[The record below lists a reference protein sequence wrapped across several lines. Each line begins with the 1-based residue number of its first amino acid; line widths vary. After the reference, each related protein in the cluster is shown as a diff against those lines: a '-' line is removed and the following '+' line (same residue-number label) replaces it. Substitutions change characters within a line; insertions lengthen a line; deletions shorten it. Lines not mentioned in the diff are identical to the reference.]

1 MKNFLINYNIL
12 QTPKRSINVR
22 DTKQKFENK
31 KNTFIPDILQDIK
44 SLSISSEKQFD
55 GFVVKNHQNEKI
67 TFPLKQ
73 FAVQIIQHLTNSR
86 NQNSHT
92 SLCCRRKAKTI
103 HQNDSLYAQQPI
115 QSNYKLNA
123 DNKTHDSSDSSKFR
137 LEYSSNQSKINRQCS
152 EKHSHYNNN
161 KFHMRFNQKQ
171 FYELLEDLGIS
182 FNATKYSRQ
191 SNQEQKSPQYK
202 SGSQTK
208 AIDAN
213 NIPQDSISSTNEEQE
228 LSLKP
233 SNTKQ
238 QYNEMNIR
246 ELVNTVRT
254 EIGELIDADKNKS
267 KEQFLSSNQNS
278 PSSSN
283 ENINRSERITK
294 SKKNSQKTNANKR
307 NRSKNKKLKSRQSST
322 SNETASSKKIK
333 SKTSFQHDKQ
343 KSKKKNSTSKLTN
356 LFKPSNTQSD
366 EIMSTEQCNNCCC
379 NFLHYSLRQIM
390 RDTEQMK
397 QFALNTT
404 MIGIDPSKLKDP
416 NDTLGPAICIP
427 MYNCENIRDQ
437 RFPMGPTF
445 TSISKN
451 EIVND
456 EKRNSMIVQSIN
468 TQRGPIQ
475 IKLDPQSFGL
485 APFFSDQYETFIK
498 GPPSSIFLT
507 SYINTFNK

>member
-12 QTPKRSINVR
+12 QTPKRSIIVC
-22 DTKQKFENK
+22 DTKQKFEDK
-31 KNTFIPDILQDIK
+31 KNTSIPDLLQDIK

-67 TFPLKQ
+67 SSPLKKS
-73 FAVQIIQHLTNSR
+73 AVQIIQHLTNSR
-86 NQNSHT
+86 NQSSHT
-92 SLCCRRKAKTI
+92 SLCCRRKAKI
-103 HQNDSLYAQQPI
+103 IRQNDSLYAQQPI

-123 DNKTHDSSDSSKFR
+123 DNITRDSSDSSKLR
-137 LEYSSNQSKINRQCS
+137 LEYSSNQSKINKQCS
-152 EKHSHYNNN
+152 EKHSHDDNNN
-161 KFHMRFNQKQ
+161 NQ
-171 FYELLEDLGIS
+171 
-182 FNATKYSRQ
+182 
-191 SNQEQKSPQYK
+191 NQEQKSPQYK
-202 SGSQTK
+202 SVSQTK

-213 NIPQDSISSTNEEQE
+213 NIPQDSISSTKEEQA
-228 LSLKP
+228 LSLE
-233 SNTKQ
+233 SSDTKQ

-267 KEQFLSSNQNS
+267 KEQLLSSNQNS
-278 PSSSN
+278 PFSSN
-283 ENINRSERITK
+283 ENINRSARTTK
-294 SKKNSQKTNANKR
+294 SKN
-307 NRSKNKKLKSRQSST
+307 
-322 SNETASSKKIK
+322 
-333 SKTSFQHDKQ
+333 
-343 KSKKKNSTSKLTN
+343 
-356 LFKPSNTQSD
+356 
-366 EIMSTEQCNNCCC
+366 
-379 NFLHYSLRQIM
+379 SLRQIM

-397 QFALNTT
+397 QFALNTAMT
-404 MIGIDPSKLKDP
+404 GIDPSKLKDP
-416 NDTLGPAICIP
+416 NDTLCPAICIP

-451 EIVND
+451 EIDND

>member
-161 KFHMRFNQKQ
+161 SNNQ
-171 FYELLEDLGIS
+171 
-182 FNATKYSRQ
+182 
-191 SNQEQKSPQYK
+191 NQEQKSPQYK

-294 SKKNSQKTNANKR
+294 SK
-307 NRSKNKKLKSRQSST
+307 SKI
-322 SNETASSKKIK
+322 SKKIK

>member
-31 KNTFIPDILQDIK
+31 KNTFIPDLLQDIK

-152 EKHSHYNNN
+152 KKHSHYNNN
-161 KFHMRFNQKQ
+161 SNNQ
-171 FYELLEDLGIS
+171 
-182 FNATKYSRQ
+182 
-191 SNQEQKSPQYK
+191 NQEQKSPQYK

-294 SKKNSQKTNANKR
+294 SK
-307 NRSKNKKLKSRQSST
+307 SKI
-322 SNETASSKKIK
+322 SKKIK

-343 KSKKKNSTSKLTN
+343 KSKKKNSTSKLSN

-451 EIVND
+451 EIDND
-456 EKRNSMIVQSIN
+456 EKRNSMTVQSIN
-468 TQRGPIQ
+468 THRGPIQ

>member
-12 QTPKRSINVR
+12 QTPKRSIIVC
-22 DTKQKFENK
+22 DTKQKFEDK
-31 KNTFIPDILQDIK
+31 KNTSIPDLLQDIK

-67 TFPLKQ
+67 SSPLKKS
-73 FAVQIIQHLTNSR
+73 AVQIIQHLTNSR
-86 NQNSHT
+86 NQSSHT
-92 SLCCRRKAKTI
+92 SLCCRRKAKI
-103 HQNDSLYAQQPI
+103 IRQNDSLYAQQPI

-123 DNKTHDSSDSSKFR
+123 DNITRDSSDSSKLR
-137 LEYSSNQSKINRQCS
+137 LEYSSNQSKINKQCS
-152 EKHSHYNNN
+152 EKHSHDDNNN
-161 KFHMRFNQKQ
+161 NQKFHMRFNQKQ
-171 FYELLEDLGIS
+171 VYDLLEDLGIS

-202 SGSQTK
+202 SVSQTK

-213 NIPQDSISSTNEEQE
+213 NIPQDSISSTKEEQA
-228 LSLKP
+228 LSLE
-233 SNTKQ
+233 SSDTKQ

-267 KEQFLSSNQNS
+267 KEQLLSSNQNS
-278 PSSSN
+278 PFSSN
-283 ENINRSERITK
+283 ENINRSARTTK
-294 SKKNSQKTNANKR
+294 SKN
-307 NRSKNKKLKSRQSST
+307 
-322 SNETASSKKIK
+322 
-333 SKTSFQHDKQ
+333 
-343 KSKKKNSTSKLTN
+343 
-356 LFKPSNTQSD
+356 
-366 EIMSTEQCNNCCC
+366 
-379 NFLHYSLRQIM
+379 SLRQIM

-397 QFALNTT
+397 QFALNTAMT
-404 MIGIDPSKLKDP
+404 GIDPSKLKDP
-416 NDTLGPAICIP
+416 NDTLCPAICIP
-427 MYNCENIRDQ
+427 MYNCENIREQ

-451 EIVND
+451 EIDND

>member
-31 KNTFIPDILQDIK
+31 KNTFIPDLLQDIK

-161 KFHMRFNQKQ
+161 SNNQ
-171 FYELLEDLGIS
+171 
-182 FNATKYSRQ
+182 
-191 SNQEQKSPQYK
+191 NQEQKSPQYK

-294 SKKNSQKTNANKR
+294 SK
-307 NRSKNKKLKSRQSST
+307 SKI
-322 SNETASSKKIK
+322 SKKIK

-343 KSKKKNSTSKLTN
+343 KSKKKNSTSKLSN

-451 EIVND
+451 EIDND

>member
-12 QTPKRSINVR
+12 QTPKRSIIVC
-22 DTKQKFENK
+22 DTKQKFEDK
-31 KNTFIPDILQDIK
+31 KNTSIPDLLQDIK

-67 TFPLKQ
+67 SSPLKKS
-73 FAVQIIQHLTNSR
+73 AVQIIQHLTNSR
-86 NQNSHT
+86 NQSSHT
-92 SLCCRRKAKTI
+92 SLCCRRKAKI
-103 HQNDSLYAQQPI
+103 IRQNDSLYAQQPI

-123 DNKTHDSSDSSKFR
+123 DNITRDSSDSSKLR
-137 LEYSSNQSKINRQCS
+137 LEYSSNQSKINKQCS
-152 EKHSHYNNN
+152 EKHSHDDNNN
-161 KFHMRFNQKQ
+161 NQKFHMRLNQKQ
-171 FYELLEDLGIS
+171 VYDLLEDLGIS

-202 SGSQTK
+202 SVSQTK

-213 NIPQDSISSTNEEQE
+213 NIPQDSISSTKEEQA
-228 LSLKP
+228 LSLE
-233 SNTKQ
+233 SSDTKQ

-267 KEQFLSSNQNS
+267 KEQLLSSNQNS
-278 PSSSN
+278 PFSSN
-283 ENINRSERITK
+283 ENINRSARTTK
-294 SKKNSQKTNANKR
+294 SKN
-307 NRSKNKKLKSRQSST
+307 
-322 SNETASSKKIK
+322 
-333 SKTSFQHDKQ
+333 
-343 KSKKKNSTSKLTN
+343 
-356 LFKPSNTQSD
+356 
-366 EIMSTEQCNNCCC
+366 
-379 NFLHYSLRQIM
+379 SLRQIM

-397 QFALNTT
+397 QFALNTAMT
-404 MIGIDPSKLKDP
+404 GIDPSKLKDP
-416 NDTLGPAICIP
+416 NDTLCPAICIP

-451 EIVND
+451 EIDND

>member
-12 QTPKRSINVR
+12 QTPKRSIIVC
-22 DTKQKFENK
+22 DTKQKFEDK
-31 KNTFIPDILQDIK
+31 KNTSIPDLLQDIK

-67 TFPLKQ
+67 SSPLKKS
-73 FAVQIIQHLTNSR
+73 AVQIIQHLTNSR
-86 NQNSHT
+86 NQSSHT
-92 SLCCRRKAKTI
+92 SLCCRRKAKI
-103 HQNDSLYAQQPI
+103 IRQNDSLYAQQPI

-123 DNKTHDSSDSSKFR
+123 DNITRDSSDSSKLR
-137 LEYSSNQSKINRQCS
+137 LEYSSNQSKINKQCS
-152 EKHSHYNNN
+152 EKHSHDDNNN
-161 KFHMRFNQKQ
+161 NQ
-171 FYELLEDLGIS
+171 
-182 FNATKYSRQ
+182 
-191 SNQEQKSPQYK
+191 NQEQKSPQYK
-202 SGSQTK
+202 SVSQTK

-213 NIPQDSISSTNEEQE
+213 NIPHDSISSTKEEQA
-228 LSLKP
+228 LSLE
-233 SNTKQ
+233 SSDTKQ

-267 KEQFLSSNQNS
+267 KEQLLSSNQNS
-278 PSSSN
+278 PFSSN
-283 ENINRSERITK
+283 ENINRSARTTK
-294 SKKNSQKTNANKR
+294 SK
-307 NRSKNKKLKSRQSST
+307 SKI
-322 SNETASSKKIK
+322 SKKIK
-333 SKTSFQHDKQ
+333 SKTSFKHGKQ
-343 KSKKKNSTSKLTN
+343 KSKKKKSRSILNN
-356 LFKPSNTQSD
+356 LFKSSNTQSD
-366 EIMSTEQCNNCCC
+366 EIMSTERCNNCCC

-397 QFALNTT
+397 QFALNTAMT
-404 MIGIDPSKLKDP
+404 GIDPSKLKDP
-416 NDTLGPAICIP
+416 NDTLCPAICIP

-451 EIVND
+451 EIDND

>member
-12 QTPKRSINVR
+12 QTPKRSIIVC
-22 DTKQKFENK
+22 DTKQKFEDK
-31 KNTFIPDILQDIK
+31 KNTSIPDLLQDIK

-67 TFPLKQ
+67 SSPLKKS
-73 FAVQIIQHLTNSR
+73 AVQIIQHLTNSR
-86 NQNSHT
+86 NQSSHT
-92 SLCCRRKAKTI
+92 SLCCRRKAKI
-103 HQNDSLYAQQPI
+103 IRQNDSLYAQQPI

-123 DNKTHDSSDSSKFR
+123 DNITRDSSDSSKLR
-137 LEYSSNQSKINRQCS
+137 LEYSSNQSKINKQCS
-152 EKHSHYNNN
+152 EKHSHDDNNN
-161 KFHMRFNQKQ
+161 NQKFHIRFNQKQ
-171 FYELLEDLGIS
+171 VYDLLEDLGIS

-202 SGSQTK
+202 SVSQTK

-213 NIPQDSISSTNEEQE
+213 NIPHDSISSTKEEQA
-228 LSLKP
+228 LSLE
-233 SNTKQ
+233 SSDTKQ

-267 KEQFLSSNQNS
+267 KEQLLSSNQNS
-278 PSSSN
+278 PFSN
-283 ENINRSERITK
+283 
-294 SKKNSQKTNANKR
+294 
-307 NRSKNKKLKSRQSST
+307 
-322 SNETASSKKIK
+322 
-333 SKTSFQHDKQ
+333 
-343 KSKKKNSTSKLTN
+343 
-356 LFKPSNTQSD
+356 
-366 EIMSTEQCNNCCC
+366 
-379 NFLHYSLRQIM
+379 SLRQIM

-397 QFALNTT
+397 QFALNTAMT
-404 MIGIDPSKLKDP
+404 GIDPSKLKDP
-416 NDTLGPAICIP
+416 NDTLCPAICIP

-451 EIVND
+451 EIDND

>member
-12 QTPKRSINVR
+12 QTPKRSIIVC
-22 DTKQKFENK
+22 DTKQKFEDK
-31 KNTFIPDILQDIK
+31 KNTSIPDLLQDIK

-67 TFPLKQ
+67 SSPLKKS
-73 FAVQIIQHLTNSR
+73 AVQIIQHLTNSR
-86 NQNSHT
+86 NQSSHT
-92 SLCCRRKAKTI
+92 SLCCRRKAKI
-103 HQNDSLYAQQPI
+103 IRQNDSLYAQQPI

-123 DNKTHDSSDSSKFR
+123 DNITRDSSDSSKLR
-137 LEYSSNQSKINRQCS
+137 LEYSSNQSKINKQCS
-152 EKHSHYNNN
+152 EKHSHDDNNN
-161 KFHMRFNQKQ
+161 NQKFHIRFNQKQ
-171 FYELLEDLGIS
+171 VYDLLEDLGIS

-202 SGSQTK
+202 SVSQTK

-213 NIPQDSISSTNEEQE
+213 NIPHDSISSTKEEQA
-228 LSLKP
+228 LSLE
-233 SNTKQ
+233 SSDTKQ

-267 KEQFLSSNQNS
+267 KEQLLSSNQNS
-278 PSSSN
+278 PFSSN
-283 ENINRSERITK
+283 ENINRSARTTK
-294 SKKNSQKTNANKR
+294 SKN
-307 NRSKNKKLKSRQSST
+307 
-322 SNETASSKKIK
+322 
-333 SKTSFQHDKQ
+333 
-343 KSKKKNSTSKLTN
+343 
-356 LFKPSNTQSD
+356 
-366 EIMSTEQCNNCCC
+366 
-379 NFLHYSLRQIM
+379 SLRQIM

-397 QFALNTT
+397 QFALNTAMT
-404 MIGIDPSKLKDP
+404 GIDPSKLKDP
-416 NDTLGPAICIP
+416 NDTLCPAICIP
-427 MYNCENIRDQ
+427 MYNCENIREQ

-451 EIVND
+451 EIDND